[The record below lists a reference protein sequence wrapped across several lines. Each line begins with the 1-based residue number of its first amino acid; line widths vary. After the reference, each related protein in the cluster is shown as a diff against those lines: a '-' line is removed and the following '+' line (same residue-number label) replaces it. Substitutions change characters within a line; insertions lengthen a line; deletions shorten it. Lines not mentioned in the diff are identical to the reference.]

1 MSPRQRAYY
10 RGIPMAPYDLIKEG
24 AIGLLLVG
32 VLVVG
37 LSAALSSPDDPPLT
51 VQHVAATAPLLFV
64 QTALGELNGT
74 DSINTYGPPYNS
86 GSGSVQSLGPISLQ
100 RLAGVHIPIDT
111 ARDMVLRPLR
121 RVARMEP
128 AVAAA
133 LRTFDGATS
142 TRQGAW
148 EAAYGAA
155 LTKARVQGTTVQL
168 PAGAYGPVAPMLAG
182 LLDLG
187 RSGLL
192 EPAVDNSPRIY
203 STDNTRSILFLQ
215 SAALPA
221 AAARAHLIGSQWG
234 MMNETGN
241 YPGQAW
247 LWLYTLG
254 YQVPAYASSPNADA
268 LVMATIAVLTLVLL
282 LLPWIPGLNR
292 LPRLLGVYRLIWR
305 DYYRDRAAP
314 TAAPSPPA
322 PVPSS
327 LSPEPRVPAGGR
339 P

>member
-10 RGIPMAPYDLIKEG
+10 QGIPLAPYDLIKEG
-24 AIGLLLVG
+24 LIGLLVVT
-32 VLVVG
+32 VLVCG
-37 LSAALSSPDDPPLT
+37 LAVALSSPDEPPLT
-51 VQHVAATAPLLFV
+51 VQHVAATDPLTFM
-64 QTALGELNGT
+64 QTALGELDGT
-74 DSINTYGPPYNS
+74 DSISTYGPPYNS
-86 GSGSVQSLGPISLQ
+86 GSGSVQSLGPVSFQ

-111 ARDMVLRPLR
+111 AQDMVLGPLR
-121 RVARMEP
+121 RVAQLEP
-128 AVAAA
+128 PVAAA
-133 LRTFDGATS
+133 LRTFDGATPA
-142 TRQGAW
+142 RQAAW
-148 EAAYGAA
+148 EAAYGTA
-155 LTKARVQGTTVQL
+155 LAKARVQGTTVGL
-168 PAGAYGPVAPMLAG
+168 PAGGYGPVAPMLAG
-182 LLDLG
+182 LLALG

-221 AAARAHLIGSQWG
+221 AAASFHLIGSQWG

-254 YQVPAYASSPNADA
+254 YQVPAYASSPNADV
-268 LVMATIAVLTLVLL
+268 LVMATTVVLTLVLV

-305 DYYRDRAAP
+305 DYYRARQATTGP
-314 TAAPSPPA
+314 TPA
-322 PVPSS
+322 SADSDVSSGGVP
-327 LSPEPRVPAGGR
+327 
-339 P
+339 

>member
-10 RGIPMAPYDLIKEG
+10 RGIPMAPYDLVKEG
-24 AIGLLLVG
+24 LIGLLVVG

-37 LSAALSSPDDPPLT
+37 LSVALSSPDDPPLT
-51 VQHVAATAPLLFV
+51 VQHVAATAPLTFV

-74 DSINTYGPPYNS
+74 DSINSYGPPYNS
-86 GSGSVQSLGPISLQ
+86 GSGSVQSLGPVSLQ
-100 RLAGVHIPIDT
+100 RLAGVHIPINT
-111 ARDMVLRPLR
+111 TQDMVRGPLR
-121 RVARMEP
+121 DVAHMEP

-133 LRTFDGATS
+133 LRTFDGATPA
-142 TRQGAW
+142 QQAAW

-155 LTKARVQGTTVQL
+155 LARARVQGTTVRL
-168 PAGAYGPVAPMLAG
+168 PAGGYGPVAPMMAG

-221 AAARAHLIGSQWG
+221 AAARFHLIGSQWG

-314 TAAPSPPA
+314 TAAPSPPT
-322 PVPSS
+322 PVSS
-327 LSPEPRVPAGGR
+327 PPGPRVPAGGR

>member
-10 RGIPMAPYDLIKEG
+10 QGIPMAPYDLVKEG
-24 AIGLLLVG
+24 LVGLVLVG

-37 LSAALSSPDDPPLT
+37 LAVALSSPDEPPLT
-51 VQHVAATAPLLFV
+51 VQHVAATAPLTFL

-86 GSGSVQSLGPISLQ
+86 GSGSVQSLGPVSFQ

-111 ARDMVLRPLR
+111 AQDMVRGPLR
-121 RVARMEP
+121 DVARMEP

-133 LRTFDGATS
+133 LRTFAGATPA
-142 TRQGAW
+142 RQAAW
-148 EAAYGAA
+148 ETAYGAA

-168 PAGAYGPVAPMLAG
+168 PAGGYGPIASMMAG
-182 LLDLG
+182 LLTLG

-221 AAARAHLIGSQWG
+221 QATRFHLVGSQWG

-268 LVMATIAVLTLVLL
+268 LVMATVAVLTLVLVL
-282 LLPWIPGLNR
+282 TPWIPGLNR

-305 DYYRDRAAP
+305 DYYRDRASS
-314 TAAPSPPA
+314 TSAPSPPP
-322 PVPSS
+322 PVSS
-327 LSPEPRVPAGGR
+327 PPEPRARAGGR

>member
-10 RGIPMAPYDLIKEG
+10 HGIPMAPYDLVKEG
-24 AIGLLLVG
+24 LIGLLVVG

-37 LSAALSSPDDPPLT
+37 LSVALSSPDEPPLT
-51 VQHVAATAPLLFV
+51 VQHVAATAPLVFL

-86 GSGSVQSLGPISLQ
+86 GSGSVQSLGPVSLQ

-111 ARDMVLRPLR
+111 AQDMVLGPLR
-121 RVARMEP
+121 RVAQLEP

-133 LRTFDGATS
+133 FQTFDGAPPA
-142 TRQGAW
+142 RQGAW
-148 EAAYGAA
+148 EAAYGTA
-155 LTKARVQGTTVQL
+155 LIKARVQGTTVQL
-168 PAGAYGPVAPMLAG
+168 PAGGYGPVAPLLAG

-203 STDNTRSILFLQ
+203 STDNTRSILFFQ

-221 AAARAHLIGSQWG
+221 QAARFHLIGSQWG

-305 DYYRDRAAP
+305 DYYRDRAAS
-314 TAAPSPPA
+314 TATPPPSTPM
-322 PVPSS
+322 SS
-327 LSPEPRVPAGGR
+327 SPEPRVRAGGR

>member
-10 RGIPMAPYDLIKEG
+10 RGIPLAPYDLVKEG
-24 AIGLLLVG
+24 LIGLLVVG

-37 LSAALSSPDDPPLT
+37 LSVALSSPDEPPLT

-74 DSINTYGPPYNS
+74 DSINSYGPPYNS
-86 GSGSVQSLGPISLQ
+86 GSGSVQSLGSVSLQ

-111 ARDMVLRPLR
+111 ARDMVLGPLR
-121 RVARMEP
+121 RVGQMEP

-133 LRTFDGATS
+133 LRTFGGATS
-142 TRQGAW
+142 ARQGAW
-148 EAAYGAA
+148 EAAYGVA
-155 LTKARVQGTTVQL
+155 LTKARVQGTRVRL
-168 PAGAYGPVAPMLAG
+168 PAGGYGPVAPLLAG

-221 AAARAHLIGSQWG
+221 AAASFHLIGSQWG

-314 TAAPSPPA
+314 TAP
-322 PVPSS
+322 S

>member
-10 RGIPMAPYDLIKEG
+10 HGIPLAPYDLVKEG
-24 AIGLLLVG
+24 LIGLLVVG

-37 LSAALSSPDDPPLT
+37 LSVALSSPDEPPLT
-51 VQHVAATAPLLFV
+51 AQHVAATDPLTFV
-64 QTALGELNGT
+64 QTALGELDGT
-74 DSINTYGPPYNS
+74 DSISTYGPPYNH
-86 GSGSVQSLGPISLQ
+86 GSGSVQSLGPVSLQ
-100 RLAGVHIPIDT
+100 RLAGVHIPINT
-111 ARDMVLRPLR
+111 TQDMVLGPLSMAGR
-121 RVARMEP
+121 LDPRVASAVQTFTHASP
-128 AVAAA
+128 A
-133 LRTFDGATS
+133 
-142 TRQGAW
+142 RQARW

-155 LTKARVQGTTVQL
+155 LAKARVQGTSVQL
-168 PAGAYGPVAPMLAG
+168 PAGGYGPAAPMLAG
-182 LLDLG
+182 LLNLG

-221 AAARAHLIGSQWG
+221 AAARFHLIGSQWG

-268 LVMATIAVLTLVLL
+268 LVMATTVVLTLALL

-314 TAAPSPPA
+314 VATSPPPT
-322 PVPSS
+322 PVSS
-327 LSPEPRVPAGGR
+327 PPEPRARAGGR

>member
-10 RGIPMAPYDLIKEG
+10 RGIPMAPYDLVKEG
-24 AIGLLLVG
+24 LIGLLVVG

-37 LSAALSSPDDPPLT
+37 LSVVLSSPDEPPLT

-74 DSINTYGPPYNS
+74 DSINSYGPPYNS
-86 GSGSVQSLGPISLQ
+86 GSGSVQFLGPVSLQ

-111 ARDMVLRPLR
+111 TQDMVLGPLH
-121 RVARMEP
+121 RVAYMEP
-128 AVAAA
+128 VVAAA

-142 TRQGAW
+142 ARQAAW
-148 EAAYGAA
+148 EAAYGVA
-155 LTKARVQGTTVQL
+155 LTKARVQGTSVRL
-168 PAGAYGPVAPMLAG
+168 PAGAYGPVAPLLAG

-221 AAARAHLIGSQWG
+221 AAASFHLIGSQWG

-268 LVMATIAVLTLVLL
+268 LVMATIAVLTLALV

-314 TAAPSPPA
+314 TAPPPPSA
-322 PVPSS
+322 PVAS
-327 LSPEPRVPAGGR
+327 SPEPRVRAGGR
-339 P
+339 S

>member
-1 MSPRQRAYY
+1 MVRC
-10 RGIPMAPYDLIKEG
+10 
-24 AIGLLLVG
+24 
-32 VLVVG
+32 
-37 LSAALSSPDDPPLT
+37 
-51 VQHVAATAPLLFV
+51 
-64 QTALGELNGT
+64 
-74 DSINTYGPPYNS
+74 
-86 GSGSVQSLGPISLQ
+86 
-100 RLAGVHIPIDT
+100 LAG
-111 ARDMVLRPLR
+111 
-121 RVARMEP
+121 
-128 AVAAA
+128 
-133 LRTFDGATS
+133 
-142 TRQGAW
+142 
-148 EAAYGAA
+148 
-155 LTKARVQGTTVQL
+155 ARVQGTTVRL
-168 PAGAYGPVAPMLAG
+168 PAGGYGPVAPLLAG

-221 AAARAHLIGSQWG
+221 QAARFHLIGSQWG

-314 TAAPSPPA
+314 TAAPSPPT
-322 PVPSS
+322 PVSS
-327 LSPEPRVPAGGR
+327 PPGPRVPAGGR

>member
-10 RGIPMAPYDLIKEG
+10 HGICLAPYDLVKEG
-24 AIGLLLVG
+24 LIGLLVVG

-37 LSAALSSPDDPPLT
+37 LSVVLSSPDEPPLT

-74 DSINTYGPPYNS
+74 DSINSYGPPYNS
-86 GSGSVQSLGPISLQ
+86 GSGSVQFLGPVSLQ

-111 ARDMVLRPLR
+111 TQDMVLGPLH
-121 RVARMEP
+121 RVAYMEP
-128 AVAAA
+128 VVAAA

-142 TRQGAW
+142 ARQAAW
-148 EAAYGAA
+148 EAAYGVA
-155 LTKARVQGTTVQL
+155 LTKARVQGTSVRL
-168 PAGAYGPVAPMLAG
+168 PAGAYGPVAPLLAG

-221 AAARAHLIGSQWG
+221 AAASFHLIGSQWG

-268 LVMATIAVLTLVLL
+268 LVMATTVVLTLALV

-314 TAAPSPPA
+314 TAPPPPSA
-322 PVPSS
+322 PVAS
-327 LSPEPRVPAGGR
+327 SPEPRVRAGGR
-339 P
+339 S

>member
-1 MSPRQRAYY
+1 VSPRQRAYY
-10 RGIPMAPYDLIKEG
+10 HGITLAPYDLVKEG
-24 AIGLLLVG
+24 LIGLLVVG

-51 VQHVAATAPLLFV
+51 VQHVAATAPLLFL

-74 DSINTYGPPYNS
+74 DSIDSYGPPYNS
-86 GSGSVQSLGPISLQ
+86 GSGSVQSLGPVSFQ

-111 ARDMVLRPLR
+111 AQDMVLGPLR
-121 RVARMEP
+121 RVAQLELS
-128 AVAAA
+128 VAAA
-133 LRTFDGATS
+133 LRTFDGATPA
-142 TRQGAW
+142 RQAAW

-155 LTKARVQGTTVQL
+155 LAKARVQGTTVQI
-168 PAGAYGPVAPMLAG
+168 PAGAYGPVGPMLAG
-182 LLDLG
+182 LRDLG

-221 AAARAHLIGSQWG
+221 QAARFHLIGSQWG

-305 DYYRDRAAP
+305 DYYRDRAAS
-314 TAAPSPPA
+314 TATTPPST
-322 PVPSS
+322 PVSS
-327 LSPEPRVPAGGR
+327 PPEPRVRAGGR

>member
-10 RGIPMAPYDLIKEG
+10 RGITMAPYDLIKEG
-24 AIGLLLVG
+24 LVGLLLVG

-37 LSAALSSPDDPPLT
+37 LAAALSSPDEPPLT
-51 VQHVAATAPLLFV
+51 VQHVAATDPLTFL

-74 DSINTYGPPYNS
+74 DSINNYGPPYNS
-86 GSGSVQSLGPISLQ
+86 GSGSVQSLGPVSLQ

-111 ARDMVLRPLR
+111 ARDMVLGPLR
-121 RVARMEP
+121 RVAQMEP
-128 AVAAA
+128 SVATA
-133 LRTFDGATS
+133 LQTFDQAS
-142 TRQGAW
+142 PARQTAW
-148 EAAYGAA
+148 ETAYGAA
-155 LTKARVQGTTVQL
+155 LARARVQGTTVGL
-168 PAGAYGPVAPMLAG
+168 PAGGYGPVAPLLAG
-182 LLDLG
+182 LLTLG

-221 AAARAHLIGSQWG
+221 QAARFHLVGSQWG

-241 YPGQAW
+241 YLGQAW

-268 LVMATIAVLTLVLL
+268 LVMATIAVLTLALV

-305 DYYRDRAAP
+305 DYYRDRAASSS
-314 TAAPSPPA
+314 TAPA
-322 PVPSS
+322 PAP
-327 LSPEPRVPAGGR
+327 PEPRALAGGR

>member
-10 RGIPMAPYDLIKEG
+10 QGITMAPYDLVEEG
-24 AIGLLLVG
+24 LIGLV
-32 VLVVG
+32 VVG
-37 LSAALSSPDDPPLT
+37 LLVCGLAAVLSSPDEPPLT
-51 VQHVAATAPLLFV
+51 VQHVAAADPLTFLG
-64 QTALGELNGT
+64 TALGELNGT
-74 DSINTYGPPYNS
+74 DSINSYGPPYNS
-86 GSGSVQSLGPISLQ
+86 GTGSVQSLGPLSLQ
-100 RLAGVHIPIDT
+100 RLAGVHIPINT
-111 ARDMVLRPLR
+111 AQDMVLGPLR
-121 RVARMEP
+121 HVAQMEP
-128 AVAAA
+128 SVAAA
-133 LRTFDGATS
+133 LGAFDQALPAQQS
-142 TRQGAW
+142 AW

-155 LTKARVQGTTVQL
+155 LAKASVVGTTVRL
-168 PAGAYGPVAPMLAG
+168 PPGRYGPVAPMLAG
-182 LLDLG
+182 LLTLG

-215 SAALPA
+215 ASALPA
-221 AAARAHLIGSQWG
+221 AAARYHLVGSQWG

-268 LVMATIAVLTLVLL
+268 LVMATVALLTLALI

-292 LPRLLGVYRLIWR
+292 LPRWLGVYRLIWR
-305 DYYRDRAAP
+305 DYYRARAAGRIE
-314 TAAPSPPA
+314 PA
-322 PVPSS
+322 P
-327 LSPEPRVPAGGR
+327 PEPVARVGGH

>member
-10 RGIPMAPYDLIKEG
+10 RGITLEPYDLVKEG
-24 AIGLLLVG
+24 LIGFLLVG
-32 VLVVG
+32 VLVLG
-37 LSAALSSPDDPPLT
+37 LAAALSSPDEPPLT
-51 VQHVAATAPLLFV
+51 VQHVAATAPLVFV

-74 DSINTYGPPYNS
+74 DSINSYGPPYNS
-86 GSGSVQSLGPISLQ
+86 GSGSVQSLGPVSFQ

-111 ARDMVLRPLR
+111 AQGMVLGPLR
-121 RVARMEP
+121 RVAQLEP
-128 AVAAA
+128 SVAAA
-133 LRTFDGATS
+133 LRTFDGATLA
-142 TRQGAW
+142 RQAAW
-148 EAAYGAA
+148 EAAYGVA
-155 LTKARVQGTTVQL
+155 LAKARIQGTTVGL
-168 PAGAYGPVAPMLAG
+168 PAGGYGPVAPMLAG

-221 AAARAHLIGSQWG
+221 QAARFHLVGSQWG

-314 TAAPSPPA
+314 VAAPSPPA
-322 PVPSS
+322 PMPSP
-327 LSPEPRVPAGGR
+327 PEPRARTGGR